1 MLSSTF
7 AIFGA
12 RFMNDLDNKKDSFPC
27 LALPN
32 SSVRKGVRDVV
43 VAQGGGAAVVALLYS
58 IHQAN
63 LPAGAGPV
71 RRIRVDVGPTHRHPH
86 VVDGPHA
93 VARSLQRLSPRLLSR
108 PLVAVAA
115 GQGAG

>member
-12 RFMNDLDNKKDSFPC
+12 CFMNDIDNKKDSLPC
-27 LALPN
+27 LSWTS

-43 VAQGGGAAVVALLYS
+43 VAQSGGAAAVPVLYS
-58 IHQAN
+58 IYQTD
-63 LPAGAGPV
+63 LPAGAAPV
-71 RRIRVDVGPTHRHPH
+71 RRIRVDAGPTHRHPH

-93 VARSLQRLSPRLLSR
+93 VPRSLQRLSPRLLSR
-108 PLVAVAA
+108 PLVAVA
-115 GQGAG
+115 